1 MFVVLVPFFNTNIA
15 SVYNLAICV
24 TCPNTNVCMQ
34 QGASRSPAERSE
46 VQDSNR
52 TNGKQLVLEF
62 HGARRGSKWSTHREH
77 LDRRTPCPRRSS
89 ATAAHHI
96 LELEA
101 PHPSPKNEGNADE
114 EDEAANEE
122 NESACAAAQW
132 SGALTI
138 TTNSTSTTT
147 TSHSRH
153 EAAAHHSAVDVP
165 CVSSAP

>member
-1 MFVVLVPFFNTNIA
+1 MLLLFNTSMTPVNSRTMCTTRLGA
-15 SVYNLAICV
+15 
-24 TCPNTNVCMQ
+24 NVCMQ
-34 QGASRSPAERSE
+34 QGASRSAAERSE

-62 HGARRGSKWSTHREH
+62 HGARGRSKWSTHREH

-114 EDEAANEE
+114 EDEAVNEE

-132 SGALTI
+132 SGATTI

-147 TSHSRH
+147 TSHFRH
-153 EAAAHHSAVDVP
+153 EAAAHHSAFDVP
-165 CVSSAP
+165 GASSSH